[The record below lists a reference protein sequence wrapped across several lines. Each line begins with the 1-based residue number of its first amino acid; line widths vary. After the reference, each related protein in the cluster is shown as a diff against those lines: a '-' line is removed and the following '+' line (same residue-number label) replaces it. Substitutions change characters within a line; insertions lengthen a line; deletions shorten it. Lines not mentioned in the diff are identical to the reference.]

1 MAKILCPNKQYSGI
15 SASVTFVNGVGET
28 ENENLIAWFKAKGY
42 KVEEAEADQDPEG
55 SGEEVKLEEMTAEEL
70 KAYAEENG
78 IDIGKAT
85 SQEGIL
91 KKIEE
96 ATE

>member
-1 MAKILCPNKQYSGI
+1 MAKIYSPNKHYTGL

-28 ENENLIAWFKAKGY
+28 DDKYLIHWFKSKGY
-42 KVEEAEADQDPEG
+42 KVEETKVDDTFD
-55 SGEEVKLEEMTAEEL
+55 LENMDIDEL

-85 SQEGIL
+85 SQKGIL
-91 KKIEE
+91 EKILE
-96 ATE
+96 AKTE

>member
-1 MAKILCPNKQYSGI
+1 MLLRRYRDRRENVKTAADLS
-15 SASVTFVNGVGET
+15 SAAVPVN
-28 ENENLIAWFKAKGY
+28 
-42 KVEEAEADQDPEG
+42 
-55 SGEEVKLEEMTAEEL
+55 EEVNLEEMTAEEL

-91 KKIEE
+91 KKIQE
-96 ATE
+96 ATEEQEPENEVTE

>member
-1 MAKILCPNKQYSGI
+1 MLLNRHRNRR
-15 SASVTFVNGVGET
+15 TNGVT
-28 ENENLIAWFKAKGY
+28 SLKDVAP
-42 KVEEAEADQDPEG
+42 VEVI
-55 SGEEVKLEEMTAEEL
+55 SLEEMTAEEL

-91 KKIEE
+91 KKIQEAIEE
-96 ATE
+96 TTE

>member
-1 MAKILCPNKQYSGI
+1 MLLRRYKERRVEQQVKE
-15 SASVTFVNGVGET
+15 SVAPSEQ
-28 ENENLIAWFKAKGY
+28 
-42 KVEEAEADQDPEG
+42 KV
-55 SGEEVKLEEMTAEEL
+55 LEEMTAEEL
-70 KAYAEENG
+70 KAYAEEHG

-85 SQEGIL
+85 SQDGIL

>member
-1 MAKILCPNKQYSGI
+1 MLLRRYRDRRGSVKTAAEVE
-15 SASVTFVNGVGET
+15 SAAVPVT
-28 ENENLIAWFKAKGY
+28 
-42 KVEEAEADQDPEG
+42 
-55 SGEEVKLEEMTAEEL
+55 EEVNLEEMTAEEL

-91 KKIEE
+91 KKIQEAAEE
-96 ATE
+96 QEPENEVTE